1 MKLLFSPFRKYI
13 RNIDSENYKYIL
25 KKKIYIYIENCDI
38 KYIWNI
44 FLDFKDIYIK
54 YNYNNFFN

>member
-25 KKKIYIYIENCDI
+25 KKKKYIYIENCDI

>member
-25 KKKIYIYIENCDI
+25 KKYIYIYIENCDI